1 MEHAACCILGCVWP
15 KPCEFYFLTRSG
27 SRQKTG
33 VAQEGAGG
41 SGEQLHRRHRRRND
55 PHHQLDL
62 RRWTCA
68 PGEAPRLTAC
78 AGDCTHREEED
89 VDEERLVAT
98 AAAALE
104 RQRIESLPFEERQQ
118 ALQLYRRRGQ
128 GRTRR
133 ATRGSGNGTPRRQQ
147 QRRRRRRRGALD
159 RWRRQAAS
167 PCPRTCHRPGARRSP
182 ALTPHLPWRY
192 R

>member
-1 MEHAACCILGCVWP
+1 M
-15 KPCEFYFLTRSG
+15 G
-27 SRQKTG
+27 SRCCP
-33 VAQEGAGG
+33 
-41 SGEQLHRRHRRRND
+41 HRCFSHRPPPLELQPPPPCHLFFRYLRLLCKSTLTHSTSRLSRFD
-55 PHHQLDL
+55 VYSEASETHHQLDP

-147 QRRRRRRRGALD
+147 RRRRRRRRGALD
-159 RWRRQAAS
+159 RWRRQAAWARSHSAAS
-167 PCPRTCHRPGARRSP
+167 PC
-182 ALTPHLPWRY
+182 
-192 R
+192 